1 MAQMH
6 FVGLYLCIDD
16 NKEIDHDNP
25 QMKDCIFYYNNFV
38 NAYNP
43 IIQARKGII
52 LYYKTN
58 GIIIFSNHVNANH
71 TIIAIFLQE
80 KVNNS
85 KKLFKSNQQNK
96 SLIYLANKFQFIL
109 LLYKILYIE
118 NDVQQKDF
126 LQDLSLLII
135 KDHLPMQFVKTIWMK
150 CLALHLCA

>member
-1 MAQMH
+1 
-6 FVGLYLCIDD
+6 
-16 NKEIDHDNP
+16 
-25 QMKDCIFYYNNFV
+25 
-38 NAYNP
+38 
-43 IIQARKGII
+43 
-52 LYYKTN
+52 
-58 GIIIFSNHVNANH
+58 VNANH